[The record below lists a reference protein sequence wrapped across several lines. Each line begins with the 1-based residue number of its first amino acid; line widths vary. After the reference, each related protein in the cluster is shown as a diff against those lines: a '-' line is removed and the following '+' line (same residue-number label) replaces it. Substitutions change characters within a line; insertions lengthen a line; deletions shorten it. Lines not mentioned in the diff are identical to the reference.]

1 MKRVAL
7 GACVL
12 VLAGCGGGGEDERL
26 MPPGRTLAATAD
38 ITPRTSL
45 FGDTLTARVVV
56 SLDRRRVNADDLELN
71 ARFTPYERIGDTEVE
86 RRDVG
91 SQTQLTYTTR
101 IRCVQFA
108 CLPRSGSLGGES
120 RLDFR
125 FKPARVGNLT
135 VRWPP
140 LEVSSRINQ
149 SELQAFRYR
158 ATLAPLP
165 EAKPRVSPRALAQ
178 ASLAAAVLLT
188 LLALGLLGRAAVRAR
203 RRRPELDLPPV
214 ERALLFLEWTRDGE
228 DRRRALELLAEAL
241 DAEDRREL
249 GRAARKL
256 AWSDAAPT
264 REEAQE
270 LATRVKEVR
279 RAA

>member
-1 MKRVAL
+1 VRRAL
-7 GACVL
+7 ALAVL
-12 VLAGCGGGGEDERL
+12 ALAGCGGGGGEEQL
-26 MPPGRTLAATAD
+26 LPPGRTLAASAD

-56 SLDRRRVNADDLELN
+56 SLDRARIDPDDIELR
-71 ARFTPYERIGDTEVE
+71 ARFTPYERVGEIEVD

-91 SQTQLTYTTR
+91 SQTQLVYSMR

-120 RLDFR
+120 RANFR
-125 FKPARVGNLT
+125 FPPARIGNAT

-140 LEVSSRINQ
+140 LEVASRINQ

-158 ATLAPLP
+158 ASTAPVR
-165 EAKPRVSPRALAQ
+165 EASPRVSPSTFAN
-178 ASLAAAVLLT
+178 ASLAAAALLT
-188 LLALGLLGRAAVRAR
+188 LFAIGLLVRAALRAR
-203 RRRPELDLPPV
+203 SRRPELELPPV

-241 DAEDRREL
+241 DAEERRDL
-249 GRAARKL
+249 ARSARKL
-256 AWSDAAPT
+256 AWSDAPPSSEDAAAL
-264 REEAQE
+264 AQE
-270 LATRVKEVR
+270 VREVR